1 MADAHSHAHAHAASH
16 AGGAQIADIY
26 PAGASYS
33 HGHHGHTIVPMRI
46 LLLILGT
53 LLFFTL
59 LTVGAAQ
66 LEIWIAKTFD
76 IVIPQWVNVAVALSI
91 ATVKSILVVMYF
103 MQLRYDN
110 PMNSIVAIFTVMT
123 VLFFLMFVMIDLGS
137 RRIIY
142 SYKGEQIIAGGT
154 GYIPNSNF
162 TVAGVSPA
170 MTARAMAEAE
180 VQKAIA
186 DNRPLNKV
194 LGQFAV
200 EQLARAEAALKPGEK
215 LPEWLETFKK
225 DQSRFA
231 AAYLAYAAK
240 KGGGHGHG
248 DHAEE
253 TGPNSAVRS
262 RVRTGI
268 TLPELGAQ
276 TDHSPAAH

>member
-1 MADAHSHAHAHAASH
+1 MADAHSHAHAATAT
-16 AGGAQIADIY
+16 GGQTADIY

-46 LLLILGT
+46 LLVILGT
-53 LLFFTL
+53 LLFFTF

-66 LEIWIAKTFD
+66 IEIWIASTFD
-76 IVIPQWVNVAVALSI
+76 IVIPQWVNVTVALSI
-91 ATVKSILVVMYF
+91 AAVKSILVVMYF

-110 PMNSIVAIFTVMT
+110 PLNSIVAIFTVMT

-137 RRIIY
+137 RKFIY
-142 SYKGEQIIAGGT
+142 AYKGEQIVAGGI
-154 GYIPNSNF
+154 GNIPNSNF

-186 DNRPLNKV
+186 DNRPLNKM

-225 DQSRFA
+225 DQPRFA

-240 KGGGHGHG
+240 KGHAHGHD

-253 TGPNSAVRS
+253 SGPNSAVRS
-262 RVRTGI
+262 RARTGI

-276 TDHSPAAH
+276 SEHSPAAH